1 MSFIMNYSEQ
11 VLLASTMSSEG
22 DLEILILNTIVTAG
36 LADMVNS
43 FALPL
48 FALNLIPMKE

>member
-11 VLLASTMSSEG
+11 VLLASTMANEG

-48 FALNLIPMKE
+48 LALNWIPMKE